1 MIHKCICNW
10 ITYSG
15 FKYLLCFLF
24 CIYHVIDITVRALQF
39 GKVKKQ
45 RLWNGKCIPTSY
57 LMYRRSKLPK
67 VSGGK
72 GFCWSRNC
80 IFSKPCVGE
89 LSMFIN
95 AWLCKVTASSSS
107 SARGGMSVNA
117 SHAASSN
124 RKISDHQHLGKQSS
138 QNLYNQHLVIIVSYY
153 QNYCYKVHQKYTIVI
168 RVINFRRGGL
178 AQLLFQW
185 WKKYSVRRQGF
196 LAMDSIFW

>member
-1 MIHKCICNW
+1 MYGNFAGGHKVTVTFVYNTTPRQQAPEIQNLHLPLYMIHKCICNW
-10 ITYSG
+10 ITYGG

-138 QNLYNQHLVIIVSYY
+138 QNLL
-153 QNYCYKVHQKYTIVI
+153 T
-168 RVINFRRGGL
+168 
-178 AQLLFQW
+178 
-185 WKKYSVRRQGF
+185 
-196 LAMDSIFW
+196 SIW